1 MENCCSGAVG
11 LTGTSVGAVEGCGAW
26 LGFSVVEGLVVIGM
40 GTVVG
45 LVVVGLAVVGLAVGG
60 IAVVGLAVVGWGLG
74 AVGLGSGGTISVGA
88 TPENTFMAEDKNNF
102 RLVHS

>member
-26 LGFSVVEGLVVIGM
+26 LGFSVVEGLVVIGL
-40 GTVVG
+40 GT
-45 LVVVGLAVVGLAVGG
+45 VVGLAVVGL
-60 IAVVGLAVVGWGLG
+60 AVVGLAVVGWGLG
-74 AVGLGSGGTISVGA
+74 TVGLGSGGTISVGA

-102 RLVHS
+102 CLLHS

>member
-26 LGFSVVEGLVVIGM
+26 LGFSVVEGLVVIGL
-40 GTVVG
+40 GT
-45 LVVVGLAVVGLAVGG
+45 VVGLAVVGL
-60 IAVVGLAVVGWGLG
+60 AVVGLAVVGWGLG
-74 AVGLGSGGTISVGA
+74 TVGLGSGETISVGA

-102 RLVHS
+102 RLLHS

>member
-26 LGFSVVEGLVVIGM
+26 LGFSVVEGLVVIGL

-45 LVVVGLAVVGLAVGG
+45 L
-60 IAVVGLAVVGWGLG
+60 AVVGLAVVGWGLG
-74 AVGLGSGGTISVGA
+74 TVGLGSGGTISVGA

-102 RLVHS
+102 RLLHS

>member
-26 LGFSVVEGLVVIGM
+26 LGFSVVEGLVVIGL

-45 LVVVGLAVVGLAVGG
+45 L
-60 IAVVGLAVVGWGLG
+60 AVVGLAVVGWGLG
-74 AVGLGSGGTISVGA
+74 TVGLGSGETISVGD

-102 RLVHS
+102 HLLHS